1 MTVANFEKF
10 KSSECLHQRPG
21 TEKRCSH
28 NLGRSTHNVASEV
41 LNKTK
46 KNIDC
51 VSPSFGFFAFRQ
63 VQSFKWPFLS
73 LSNRTMYSS
82 SDITEDLAAPSFI
95 TISG

>member
-46 KNIDC
+46 KILIVFLPRL
-51 VSPSFGFFAFRQ
+51 VSLHFVRSNLLNGHSFHFQIGQCTVAAISPRT
-63 VQSFKWPFLS
+63 WPLRAS
-73 LSNRTMYSS
+73 
-82 SDITEDLAAPSFI
+82 
-95 TISG
+95 